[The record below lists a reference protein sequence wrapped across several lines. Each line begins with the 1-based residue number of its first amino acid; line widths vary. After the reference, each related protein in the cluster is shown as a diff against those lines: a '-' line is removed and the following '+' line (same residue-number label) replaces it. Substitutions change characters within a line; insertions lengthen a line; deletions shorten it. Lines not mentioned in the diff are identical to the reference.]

1 MISEEI
7 NEGNATFMLSQTFV
21 LKADSLKSNL
31 EDLIVTKLLTP
42 LNCTQFLLDALKF
55 NSEKI

>member
-1 MISEEI
+1 VISEEI
-7 NEGNATFMLSQTFV
+7 NEGNATFMLSQAFV